1 MSRKSVLTRKKKTEG
16 FKHSIVGTGT
26 WSKRA
31 IQQLDPD
38 LFFTAT
44 HSMHLQ
50 LLHRNLPTLLP
61 WYALDG
67 LHRANAITQ
76 RARVIIGFALWPVC
90 ATFLLKIG
98 GGESVDLAQSSRCLR
113 MRRGGRCT
121 GVRRHGR
128 ATFARHCTGFRVS
141 GPFYRESRGAFGVHP
156 RLKRSFFT

>member
-1 MSRKSVLTRKKKTEG
+1 MERGRGRSARYNNSTQ
-16 FKHSIVGTGT
+16 I
-26 WSKRA
+26 
-31 IQQLDPD
+31 
-38 LFFTAT
+38 FFHRDSFDAPAT
-44 HSMHLQ
+44 FAQ
-50 LLHRNLPTLLP
+50 NLPTLLP